1 MHSVMT
7 RLSEDLSIYGIHH
20 ELTVDDLI
28 EDKDTARYLMYYPWE
43 SDKKIFV
50 WQEPPEPSPPM

>member
-1 MHSVMT
+1 MT

-20 ELTVDDLI
+20 KLTVDDLI

-43 SDKKIFV
+43 SDQKIFV
-50 WQEPPEPSPPM
+50 WQEPPEPSTPM

>member
-7 RLSEDLSIYGIHH
+7 TLCVELSIYGIQHN
-20 ELTVDDLI
+20 LSAKDLI

-50 WQEPPEPSPPM
+50 WQEPPEPSAPM